1 MRAIHCVQYGEP
13 KNLVLVA
20 QDEPKPAPG
29 EVLVAVDAAGLG
41 YADAL
46 SVRGAYQIKRPLP
59 FIPGG
64 EMAGRVV
71 GLGEGVPREWLARRV
86 MALSPRGSLAE
97 RIALPA
103 VLCTPIPAMLS
114 AEAAAGC
121 IVNYCT
127 ALYAL
132 ETCGQVRAGETVLV
146 LGAAGGVG
154 LAALDVARALGAKV
168 AAAASSP
175 EKLKEC
181 ATLGADWTVDYSRP
195 DWRKA
200 LEAALEKRP
209 LNVMV
214 DPVGGPY
221 SETAFRCLAPG
232 GRHLVI
238 GFAAGEIPRIPL
250 NLPLLKRAS
259 IVGVDWGGSHRSGP
273 PKPPPEMERL
283 IALVTAGKIHPA
295 VQATFPLE
303 EAGNALQAMLE
314 RRGIGKAVIRLA
326 DYA

>member
-1 MRAIHCVQYGEP
+1 MRAIHCVQFGEP
-13 KNLVLVA
+13 RNLLLIER
-20 QDEPKPAPG
+20 DEPVAAPG
-29 EVLVAVDAAGLG
+29 EVLVAVEAAGLG
-41 YADAL
+41 FADAL
-46 SVRGAYQIKRPLP
+46 NVRGAYQVKRPLP

-71 GLGEGVPREWLARRV
+71 GVGEGVPRHWLGRRV
-86 MALSPRGSLAE
+86 MALSPHGSLAE
-97 RIALPA
+97 RVALPA
-103 VLCTPIPAMLS
+103 ALCTPIPDALS
-114 AEAAAGC
+114 AETAAGC

-132 ETCGQVRAGETVLV
+132 ETCGQLRAGETVLV
-146 LGAAGGVG
+146 LGAAGGLG
-154 LAALDVARALGAKV
+154 LAALDVAKALGAQV

-175 EKLKEC
+175 EKLHAC
-181 ATLGADWTVDYSRP
+181 AALGADWTVDYSRP

-200 LEAALEKRP
+200 LAAALDKRP
-209 LNVMV
+209 LNVVV

-232 GRHLVI
+232 GRHLVL

-273 PKPPPEMERL
+273 PAPPPELERL
-283 IALVTAGKIHPA
+283 LALVTAAKIHPA
-295 VQATFPLE
+295 AQATYPLAQ
-303 EAGNALQAMLE
+303 AGEVLQGMLE
-314 RRGIGKAVIRLA
+314 RRGIGKAVIRVSS
-326 DYA
+326 DP